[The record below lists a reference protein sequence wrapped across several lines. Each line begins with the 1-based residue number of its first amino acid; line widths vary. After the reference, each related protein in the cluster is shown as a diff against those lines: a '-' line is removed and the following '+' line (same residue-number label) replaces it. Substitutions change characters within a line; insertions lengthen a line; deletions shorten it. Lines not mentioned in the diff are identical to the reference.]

1 MKGEAFKLKLEYG
14 HSDYIAVLIINHQQ
28 IAMLDFHFWSSQC
41 KCILPHTSTSKD
53 VVLCECSDD
62 GVRALILRKPE

>member
-28 IAMLDFHFWSSQC
+28 IAMLDFHFWSSQMQVYTTTHIHL
-41 KCILPHTSTSKD
+41 KGRGP
-53 VVLCECSDD
+53 
-62 GVRALILRKPE
+62 VRML